1 MRWWAVN
8 IRGADIYSGLRGLRG
23 LKKKSRV
30 CRVELRQLK
39 AISERYIWTTL
50 SAARLNPSQ
59 KAAVKHA
66 LGKTLV
72 VWQGPPGTGKTRT
85 LISYI
90 EAAVAV
96 AAAQGFGRGAGRG
109 TGGAKNGNKD
119 AGPVVLACAAS
130 NVAVDNIVE
139 ARILNNKMKLVN
151 D

>member
-1 MRWWAVN
+1 M
-8 IRGADIYSGLRGLRG
+8 
-23 LKKKSRV
+23 
-30 CRVELRQLK
+30 
-39 AISERYIWTTL
+39 
-50 SAARLNPSQ
+50 
-59 KAAVKHA
+59 
-66 LGKTLV
+66 GKTLV

-109 TGGAKNGNKD
+109 SGGAKNGKD

-139 ARILNNKMKLVN
+139 AGMMN